1 MASFQI
7 KLTGNPGQSVQA
19 YIDRKKQQID
29 LAMNK
34 LANNCQARAQQNA
47 PVDTGF
53 LKNSIHVVKI
63 GDAHYQ
69 VVVGASYGIFIELG
83 HHTRSGSWVEARPF
97 LLPAFVTTSKQA
109 VAILQAIAKA

>member
-7 KLTGNPGQSVQA
+7 RLTGNPGQSVQA
-19 YIDRKKQQID
+19 YIDRKKTQID

-34 LANNCQARAQQNA
+34 LANDCQARAQQNA

-53 LKNSIHVVKI
+53 LKNSIHTVKI

-69 VVVGASYGIFIELG
+69 VVVGAYYGIFVELG
-83 HHTRSGSWVEARPF
+83 THKMGAQPF
-97 LLPAFVTTSKQA
+97 LFPAFVTTRKQA
-109 VAILQAIAKA
+109 LVILQAIAKAA